1 MIYIV
6 QSLQQIIQLI
16 FFQNLTQRPINEKVN
31 GQKRVMDD
39 DQDSFFGWFSDH
51 TEAGADE
58 LAEVIKD
65 DVWPNPLQYYL
76 VC

>member
-1 MIYIV
+1 M
-6 QSLQQIIQLI
+6 
-16 FFQNLTQRPINEKVN
+16 N
-31 GQKRVMDD
+31 GQKRPIDD

-76 VC
+76 VSLYLKLYLYIYISTICND